1 MVKITAYSVR
11 PHRGL
16 SFVDTVGVN
25 NALVPSSL
33 LLHGAHCET
42 ITPPQS
48 FLYWTTMPAS

>member
-33 LLHGAHCET
+33 LAHGAHCET

-48 FLYWTTMPAS
+48 FLYWTTMPTS